1 MIRYLSHAEIDR
13 LRWDHCISQSVN
25 RLVYGFTWWLDD
37 VSPGWDAL
45 VNDDY
50 TAVMPLTWRKKAGIL
65 YLAQP
70 LFSQQLGIFSTIE
83 PGAETVHDFLAA
95 IPKKFRYADIQLNWM
110 NSSLHAGETF
120 FHRTNFTINLSRS
133 YSEIESTYRRNCR
146 RNIQKAENAGF
157 RAGTIA
163 HVSDFIDF
171 IGHNLENKVHNI
183 TTGMLPTM
191 HSITGASIARGIA
204 ELKGVYNVKDEL
216 MAAGWFVYDSNRC
229 IFIVCA
235 SSPAGKA
242 NQAMYYLV
250 DQVLRDNAGKLEIF
264 DFTGSNIPGIAYF
277 NAGFG
282 AEKSTYPAIKIN
294 RLPWYLRMVK
304 H

>member
-1 MIRYLSHAEIDR
+1 MIRYLSHTEIDR
-13 LRWDHCISQSVN
+13 LQWDHCISRSVN

-50 TAVMPLTWRKKAGIL
+50 TAIMPLTWRKKAGIL

-70 LFSQQLGIFSTIE
+70 LFSQQLGIFSTVE
-83 PGAETVHDFLAA
+83 PGSDTIHDFLAA
-95 IPKKFRYADIQLNWM
+95 IPGKFRYADIQLNWM
-110 NSSLHAGETF
+110 NRSLHAGEAF
-120 FHRTNFTINLSRS
+120 FHRTNFTLNLSRS
-133 YSEIESTYRRNCR
+133 YSEIESGYHRNCR
-146 RNIQKAENAGF
+146 RNILKAENAGF
-157 RAGTIA
+157 NVGNIA
-163 HVSDFIDF
+163 RVSDFIAF
-171 IGHNLENKVHNI
+171 VGRNLENKVHNI
-183 TTGMLPTM
+183 TSAMLPTM
-191 HSITGASIARGIA
+191 QVIIDSGISRGVA
-204 ELKGVYNVKDEL
+204 EIKGVYNDKDEL
-216 MAAGWFVYDSNRC
+216 MAAGWFVFDNNRC

-282 AEKSTYPAIKIN
+282 AEKSTYPAVKIN
-294 RLPWYLRMVK
+294 RLPWYLRWIK
-304 H
+304 G